1 VTRRKGEI
9 DRRQLQRH
17 WPHHAVLPAE
27 PVRGLDEGLAAQ
39 GPVWGQ
45 YRSWLNIENC
55 KPRKSRPATS

>member
-27 PVRGLDEGLAAQ
+27 PVRGLDEG
-39 GPVWGQ
+39 W
-45 YRSWLNIENC
+45 
-55 KPRKSRPATS
+55 PRKVRFGANTGRG